1 MINMNKITNTRV
13 GDEINYFVN
22 GVESTGTVVKMS
34 NSYVTVF
41 KSGKYEDIP
50 LNETFFV
57 KDIVLNKTW
66 DSMDDGERLDALS
79 KAHVPSP
86 RYVTKTWDQLPKDLQ
101 VLLTKNNSS
110 NVSAKEGKDDDE
122 NVTQRIFDKA
132 LSGDA
137 NYKRQPKGEQAVS
150 NSQVTEP
157 TSQSGGFK
165 LNQPIGSEGAS
176 EHGGHGKTGKTRQQG
191 VREREPSAEE
201 EKGASRGT
209 SADSGSEA
217 GDKFMQMFRES
228 GITGSKDKDKAWVSW
243 LADRKDDVMKDA
255 PKDLERPNP
264 SDTTPRNP
272 SNTPMSKEREN
283 EVSTNTSAR
292 MREPD
297 RHPSAVQEQSTSARA
312 RGSHNTPSRHDPNSA
327 DVDSKNARE
336 GGYAEYTNRQGK
348 GDKPTIIG
356 NEETVHSAEHPVT
369 SPADSVSRNPMK
381 KAIER
386 LNELKSNIETSI
398 HGNAGRYPNSGV
410 STSTHHDA
418 PKDYEGASHSGIRLE
433 QFKHENKKP
442 QVKKEQ
448 VDLGDT
454 KPTDVHDG
462 GNKYDTKTQPKTING
477 RAADQEKD
485 KKI

>member
-1 MINMNKITNTRV
+1 MNKITNTRV
-13 GDEINYFVN
+13 GDKINFFVN
-22 GVESTGTVVKMS
+22 GVEDSGIVVKMN

-41 KSGKYEDIP
+41 KSGEYKDIQ

-57 KDIVLNKTW
+57 KDIVVNKTW
-66 DSMDDGERLDALS
+66 DAMDDNEKLEELS

-86 RYVTKTWDQLPKDLQ
+86 RYVTKSWDQLPKDLQ

-110 NVSAKEGKDDDE
+110 NVSEKEGKDDDE

-165 LNQPIGSEGAS
+165 LNQPIGSEGSAD
-176 EHGGHGKTGKTRQQG
+176 HGGHGKTGKTRQQG
-191 VREREPSAEE
+191 IREREPSAEE

-217 GDKFMQMFRES
+217 GDKFMKLFRES
-228 GITGSKDKDKAWVSW
+228 GITGDKDKAWVSW
-243 LADRKDDVMKDA
+243 LADRKDDIMKDI
-255 PKDLERPNP
+255 PKEKSWKEMLE
-264 SDTTPRNP
+264 
-272 SNTPMSKEREN
+272 E
-283 EVSTNTSAR
+283 
-292 MREPD
+292 
-297 RHPSAVQEQSTSARA
+297 
-312 RGSHNTPSRHDPNSA
+312 
-327 DVDSKNARE
+327 
-336 GGYAEYTNRQGK
+336 
-348 GDKPTIIG
+348 I
-356 NEETVHSAEHPVT
+356 
-369 SPADSVSRNPMK
+369 
-381 KAIER
+381 
-386 LNELKSNIETSI
+386 KSNVEESV

-410 STSTHHDA
+410 STSIHHDA
-418 PKDYEGASHSGIRLE
+418 PKDYEGASHTGVRAD
-433 QFKHENKKP
+433 QFKYDDKKP
-442 QVKKEQ
+442 SIKKENL
-448 VDLGDT
+448 DLGDT
-454 KPTDVHDG
+454 KPSDTHDG